1 MRIGLRSFDS
11 KELIRYN
18 YSNLTGSKISDGE
31 RDLILCCYY
40 GEIHSKEALEMP
52 KSTTLTMDELLA
64 ASDLSGLTASEVV
77 EGEVTSIK
85 KNEVWIDLGARGVG
99 VVMRREIG
107 HGQQLEEGQK
117 VTVSVIDPEMD
128 EGYALLSMKRAVKDR
143 GWDELQRVFEASE
156 IIEAVPYDA
165 NRGGLLVELEGIR
178 GFLPVSQLAAG
189 HYPRVSGADKDEI
202 LQKLNALTNKP
213 LRVRILDVSRK
224 DNKLIFSEKEAVK
237 DDMQA
242 RFSELKV
249 GDEVEGVVTGVIDFG
264 AFVNVDGI
272 EGLIHISEI
281 SWERVDNPRNYVKVG
296 ETVKSKII
304 AIDKDRLSLSLKQM
318 SEDPWLEQVKSF
330 KKGDVVEGKVT
341 RITPFGAFVQLS
353 SSVEAL
359 VHVSEM
365 SDDEA
370 VDPEKLFQLNEKK
383 QFKVLDIDTEN
394 RKIALS
400 LKEAKTKK

>member
-1 MRIGLRSFDS
+1 MS
-11 KELIRYN
+11 KT
-18 YSNLTGSKISDGE
+18 S
-31 RDLILCCYY
+31 
-40 GEIHSKEALEMP
+40 
-52 KSTTLTMDELLA
+52 TLTMDELLA
-64 ASDLSGLTASEVV
+64 GSDIQQLSAGEVV
-77 EGEVTSIK
+77 EGTITSVK
-85 KNEVWIDLGARGVG
+85 KNEAWIDLGARGTG

-107 HGQQLEEGQK
+107 YGQK
-117 VTVSVIDPEMD
+117 LEAGQTITISVIDPELE

-143 GWDELQRVFEASE
+143 GWDELQRVHEANDIVE
-156 IIEAVPYDA
+156 IVPYDA
-165 NRGGLLVELEGIR
+165 NRGGLLVEMEGIR

-213 LRVRILDVSRK
+213 LRVRVLDVSRK

-237 DDMQA
+237 DDMQD
-242 RFSELKV
+242 RFAKLKV
-249 GDEVEGVVTGVIDFG
+249 GDVVEGVVTGVIDFG
-264 AFVNVDGI
+264 AFINVDGI

-296 ETVKSKII
+296 EDVKAKII

-318 SEDPWLEQVKSF
+318 SEDPWLEQVKAF

-353 SSVEAL
+353 PSVEAL

-365 SDDEA
+365 SDDET
-370 VDPEKLFQLNEKK
+370 VDPEQLFQLNEKK

-400 LKEAKTKK
+400 LKEAKSKPAAKAKK

>member
-1 MRIGLRSFDS
+1 MS
-11 KELIRYN
+11 K
-18 YSNLTGSKISDGE
+18 D
-31 RDLILCCYY
+31 
-40 GEIHSKEALEMP
+40 
-52 KSTTLTMDELLA
+52 TTITMDELLA
-64 ASDLSGLTASEVV
+64 NSDVKHLESGEVV
-77 EGEVTSIK
+77 EGVVSSVK
-85 KNEVWIDLGARGVG
+85 KHEVWIDLGAKGVG

-107 HGQQLEEGQK
+107 HGQQLEVDQK
-117 VTVSVIDPEMD
+117 VTVSVIDPELE
-128 EGYALLSMKRAVKDR
+128 EGYALLSMKRAAKDR
-143 GWDELQRVFEASE
+143 GWDELKRVFESQE
-156 IIEAVPYDA
+156 IIEVTPYDA

-202 LQKLNALTNKP
+202 LQKLNALVNKP
-213 LRVRILDVSRK
+213 IRVRVLDVSRK

-242 RFSELKV
+242 RFATLKV
-249 GDEVEGVVTGVIDFG
+249 GDVVEGVITGVIDFG

-281 SWERVDNPRNYVKVG
+281 SWERVEDPRKYVKVG
-296 ETVKSKII
+296 DTVKAKII

-318 SEDPWLEQVKSF
+318 TEDPWLQEVKAFS
-330 KKGDVVEGKVT
+330 KGDIVEGKIT

-353 SSVEAL
+353 PSVEAL

-365 SDDEA
+365 SDDET
-370 VDPEKLFQLNEKK
+370 VDPQQIFQLNEKK

-400 LKEAKTKK
+400 LKSAK

>member
-1 MRIGLRSFDS
+1 MS
-11 KELIRYN
+11 K
-18 YSNLTGSKISDGE
+18 TAIS
-31 RDLILCCYY
+31 
-40 GEIHSKEALEMP
+40 
-52 KSTTLTMDELLA
+52 MDELLA
-64 ASDLSGLTASEVV
+64 SSDITQLKTGDVV
-77 EGEVTSIK
+77 EGVVSTVHK
-85 KNEVWIDLGARGVG
+85 HEVWIDLGANGVG

-107 HGQQLEEGQK
+107 HGQKLEPGQQIM
-117 VTVSVIDPEMD
+117 TSVVDPEMD
-128 EGYALLSMKRAVKDR
+128 EGYALLSMRRAAKDR
-143 GWDELQRVFEASE
+143 GWDELQALFDNQE
-156 IIEAVPYDA
+156 IIEISPYDA

-202 LQKLNALTNKP
+202 LQKLNQLANTTI
-213 LRVRILDVSRK
+213 RARILDISRK

-242 RFSELKV
+242 RFSELKI
-249 GDEVEGVVTGVIDFG
+249 GDTVEGVVTGVIDFG

-281 SWERVDNPRNYVKVG
+281 SWERVEDPRDYVKTGQNVQA
-296 ETVKSKII
+296 KII

-318 SEDPWLEQVKSF
+318 LEDPWLQEVKAF
-330 KKGDVVEGKVT
+330 KKGAVVEGKVT

-353 SSVEAL
+353 SAVEAL

-365 SDDEA
+365 SDEEGI
-370 VDPEKLFQLNEKK
+370 DPEKIFQLNETKK
-383 QFKVLDIDTEN
+383 FKVLDVDIEG

-400 LKEAKTKK
+400 LKDAK

>member
-1 MRIGLRSFDS
+1 
-11 KELIRYN
+11 
-18 YSNLTGSKISDGE
+18 
-31 RDLILCCYY
+31 
-40 GEIHSKEALEMP
+40 MP
-52 KSTTLTMDELLA
+52 KSNTVTMDELLA
-64 ASDLSGLTASEVV
+64 QSEVSSLTTGSV
-77 EGEVTSIK
+77 IEGVITSVK
-85 KNEVWIDLGARGVG
+85 KHELWIDLGAQGVG

-107 HGQQLEEGQK
+107 HGQPLEEGQT
-117 VTVSVIDPEMD
+117 VTVSVIDPEME
-128 EGYALLSMKRAVKDR
+128 EGYALLSMRRAVKDR
-143 GWDELQRVFEASE
+143 GWDELQRIFDANETVE
-156 IIEAVPYDA
+156 ITPYDA

-202 LQKLNALTNKP
+202 LQKLNSLTNQV

-249 GDEVEGVVTGVIDFG
+249 GDEVEGIITGVIDFG

-296 ETVKSKII
+296 DQVKAKII

-318 SEDPWLEQVKSF
+318 SEDPWLQEVKAF
-330 KKGDVVEGKVT
+330 KKGDSVEGKVT
-341 RITPFGAFVQLS
+341 RITPFGAFVQIS
-353 SSVEAL
+353 ASVEAL

-365 SDDEA
+365 SDEET
-370 VDPEKLFQLNEKK
+370 VDPEQIFQLNEKK
-383 QFKVLDIDTEN
+383 QFKVLDIDTEA
-394 RKIALS
+394 RKISLS
-400 LKEAKTKK
+400 LKNAKK

>member
-1 MRIGLRSFDS
+1 MS
-11 KELIRYN
+11 K
-18 YSNLTGSKISDGE
+18 
-31 RDLILCCYY
+31 
-40 GEIHSKEALEMP
+40 
-52 KSTTLTMDELLA
+52 TTITMDELLA
-64 ASDLSGLTASEVV
+64 GSDIKHLETGDVIEGVV
-77 EGEVTSIK
+77 SSVK
-85 KNEVWIDLGARGVG
+85 KHEVWIDLDAMGVG

-107 HGQQLEEGQK
+107 HGQVLEQGQK
-117 VTVSVIDPEMD
+117 VTVSVIDPELE
-128 EGYALLSMKRAVKDR
+128 EGYALLSMKRAAKDR
-143 GWDELQRVFEASE
+143 GWDELRRLFEGQE
-156 IIEAVPYDA
+156 IIEVSPYDA

-202 LQKLNALTNKP
+202 LQKLNALVNKP

-242 RFSELKV
+242 RFAELKV
-249 GDEVEGVVTGVIDFG
+249 GDVVEGVVTGVIDFG
-264 AFVNVDGI
+264 AFVNVSGI

-281 SWERVDNPRNYVKVG
+281 SWERVEDPRNYVKVG
-296 ETVKSKII
+296 DTVKAKII

-318 SEDPWLEQVKSF
+318 SEDPWLQEVKAFS
-330 KKGDVVEGKVT
+330 KGDIVEGKIT

-353 SSVEAL
+353 PSVEAL

-365 SDDEA
+365 SDDET
-370 VDPEKLFQLNEKK
+370 VDPQQIFKLNEKK
-383 QFKVLDIDTEN
+383 QFKVIDIDTDA

-400 LKEAKTKK
+400 LKSAK